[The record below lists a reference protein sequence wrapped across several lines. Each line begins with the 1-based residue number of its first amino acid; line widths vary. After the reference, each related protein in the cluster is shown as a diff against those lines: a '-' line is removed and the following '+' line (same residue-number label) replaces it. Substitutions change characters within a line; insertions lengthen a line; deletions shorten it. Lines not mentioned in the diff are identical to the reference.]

1 MKTVVHISDLTQRQ
15 KTSLSLARYFWMQL
29 NKFKQHVID
38 FAKFSY
44 VIAVLALL
52 IVAVIEL
59 KHIYQVD
66 LFPGV
71 DTPFDNLYYA
81 GKDQFNKGVLKLITK
96 IFKA

>member
-1 MKTVVHISDLTQRQ
+1 MKTVAHISHLTA
-15 KTSLSLARYFWMQL
+15 KHNHSFAHARFIWL
-29 NKFKQHVID
+29 KINKFKQHVID

-66 LFPGV
+66 LFPGI
-71 DTPFDNLYYA
+71 DTPFDNMYYA
-81 GKDQFNKGVLKLITK
+81 GKEQFNKGVLKLMVK
-96 IFKA
+96 LFKV